1 MSKKNLII
9 TTSSLFF
16 WIFTAQVCVALSY
29 GDAGN
34 SLSKVA
40 PLTGVS
46 NVDLPTAS
54 GQIVK
59 SILSV
64 LGLIFFVLMVYSG
77 ITWMTA
83 KGDEDAVNKARDTIF
98 GAVIGLTVILA
109 SYAVTSY
116 VMDRVVTGTSEP
128 GTVGQNGGTIGGEEL
143 GCCTDWSAG
152 GDFEAYGTAG
162 YRITSI
168 GDCQQQGEAKESD
181 GYSCTGPQVGCWT
194 FQAGIIDAN
203 QCQAT
208 GQN

>member
-1 MSKKNLII
+1 MVTGLL
-9 TTSSLFF
+9 SLLFVS
-16 WIFTAQVCVALSY
+16 TVSALSY
-29 GDAGN
+29 QDSGK
-34 SLSKVA
+34 SLGAVV

-46 NVDLPTAS
+46 TVDLPTAS

-83 KGDEDAVNKARDTIF
+83 KGDEEAVNKARETIF

-116 VMDRVVTGTSEP
+116 VLDRVVTGKSEP
-128 GTVGQNGGTIGGEEL
+128 TANGAAGGTIDGEAL

-152 GDFEAYGTAG
+152 GDFESYGTAG

-168 GDCQQQGEAKESD
+168 SDCQQQGEAKESN

-194 FQAGIIDAN
+194 FESGIVDAN

-208 GQN
+208 GQK